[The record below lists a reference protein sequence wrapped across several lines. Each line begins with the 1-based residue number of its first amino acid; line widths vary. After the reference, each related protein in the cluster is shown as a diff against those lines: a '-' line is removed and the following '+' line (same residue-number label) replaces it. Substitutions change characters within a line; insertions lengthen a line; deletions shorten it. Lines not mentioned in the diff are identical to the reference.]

1 MEDFLSQY
9 MKTHYEQLRRLA
21 TTCSDLEFAN
31 KFHELIV
38 SEYTKY
44 AVDYY
49 TKLLAGARTEDDISV
64 LLMSVPEE
72 FRTQVYY
79 NFKYGGSGRPNPYP
93 PYEILSYSSLDSML
107 RDLTTHSLVGKKW
120 SASKW
125 GQMED
130 LSYYEEKGD
139 MLKEWIRLIKMLKTL
154 RDNTSSYRYSIK
166 MKTDLPGSNLNDTS
180 YILEVV
186 GSNIT
191 LHTNCPYYR
200 PNGEK
205 VRVEAEVNKKD
216 VLEQL
221 YSDTL
226 CILEDIT
233 GHYFAWNRE
242 NGDCPSARLATIY
255 KECTEIANK
264 Q

>member
-1 MEDFLSQY
+1 MGMNNFDDFVSGFMKSQIDSYVKELSD
-9 MKTHYEQLRRLA
+9 A
-21 TTCSDLEFAN
+21 TS
-31 KFHELIV
+31 
-38 SEYTKY
+38 
-44 AVDYY
+44 
-49 TKLLAGARTEDDISV
+49 
-64 LLMSVPEE
+64 PEE
-72 FRTQVYY
+72 QARIFMTIPDAYKAQVYY
-79 NFKYGGSGRPNPYP
+79 QFMYGGSGRPNPYP

-120 SASKW
+120 SASQW

-139 MLKEWIRLIKMLKTL
+139 MIKEWIRLIKMLKTL
-154 RDNTSSYRYSIK
+154 WENASSYRYSIR
-166 MKTDLPGSNLNDTS
+166 MKTDLPGSSVDNTS

-186 GSNIT
+186 GLNLT
-191 LHTNCPYYR
+191 LHTNCYYYR

-205 VRVEAEVNKKD
+205 VKAETEVNKKN

-226 CILEDIT
+226 SILEDVT
-233 GHYFAWNRE
+233 MHYFAWNRE
-242 NGDCPSARLATIY
+242 NSDCPSARLATIY